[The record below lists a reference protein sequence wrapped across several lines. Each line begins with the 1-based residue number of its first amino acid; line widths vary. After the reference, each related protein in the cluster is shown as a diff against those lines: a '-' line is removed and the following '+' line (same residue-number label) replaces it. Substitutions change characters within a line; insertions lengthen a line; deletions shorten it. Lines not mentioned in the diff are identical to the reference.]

1 MQCIVTLFHCI
12 MGSLAYRFVPAVVMP
27 FRRHAD
33 TPRWMVIMQ
42 HALQHYRFTGITI
55 GMLRPLLY
63 YGEVSQQQRCLKCM
77 CLFAG
82 VGLATC
88 CTPGGGG
95 GGWRR
100 RQGDAIAGK
109 TTNHSAALTLCRA
122 QTESL
127 EPASGSNCKWQ
138 QSAVLHAD
146 PPAQDDDLQR
156 AGTDHMTNGSSIHI
170 HRLAKP

>member
-27 FRRHAD
+27 FHRHAD

-88 CTPGGGG
+88 CTPGRGGG
-95 GGWRR
+95 VETETGRCDSWQDHQSQRCSHTLPRADGKLRACIGLKLQMAAVCSATRR
-100 RQGDAIAGK
+100 
-109 TTNHSAALTLCRA
+109 SARTR
-122 QTESL
+122 
-127 EPASGSNCKWQ
+127 
-138 QSAVLHAD
+138 
-146 PPAQDDDLQR
+146 
-156 AGTDHMTNGSSIHI
+156 
-170 HRLAKP
+170 